1 MIRLGLRLA
10 FTGGREAAA
19 RLVLLVT
26 AVGLG
31 VGLLLTA
38 LSGINAVNSQNARYA
53 WLNTGPAHQRPDGR
67 DPLWAMVTADGF
79 DGQTITRVDVAAT
92 GPTSAV
98 PPGIPALPGPG
109 QYYVSP
115 ALASLLSSTPAGEL
129 SARYPGHRAGL
140 IGDAAL
146 PSPDSLIIII
156 GHAAAQLSWVK
167 DAGEVW
173 SINTTPPSSCTGTNC
188 QISQGTQSR
197 AIDLILS
204 VVTLA
209 LLFPVLIFIATAT
222 RLSAARRE
230 QRFAA
235 MRLTGAVPQ
244 QISLIAAVESAVAAV
259 AGTAAGFGIFFALRV
274 PLAAIPFTGQPF
286 FPGDLSLN
294 TLDIVLTVLGIPAAA
309 VIAARIALRRV
320 HISPLGVTRR
330 VTPQPPRSWRALPL
344 LAGLAWLAYY
354 AVAGSPPSIPGQI
367 LAYVPGFALIVA
379 GLVLIGPWL
388 TRIGAAALTRRAR
401 RPAVL
406 IAARRLADDP
416 KAGFRAVSG
425 LVLALFVTTVAV
437 AVITTIDAKRGAP
450 PPGQA
455 ASATV
460 VDQFTLEKAG
470 VPPAPSAAMLTALNT
485 AGGARGTAVIHLDTP
500 GITIPSNLIGKPPGA
515 PPLRASMVGLVSCA
529 QLAHVPALGRCPAGA
544 QAVALPDLGGLISSA
559 STRQATWPA
568 VQIPAA
574 RLQNLPAAA
583 IAVATSGSAQAVE
596 RARTALELDYPYR
609 RTPST
614 IGEIGASLPSART
627 DLAYQQLAD
636 VVVLLSLPIAGCTLA
651 ASVAAGLADRKRP
664 FSMLRLTGGSLGML
678 RHVVLLESAVPL
690 LAVAAF
696 SIGTG
701 FAAAAL
707 FARSQL
713 SYALV
718 PPHATYYLLTGAA
731 IAAALGIIAATF
743 PVLARITGPEVARN
757 E

>member
-1 MIRLGLRLA
+1 MIRLGLRLT
-10 FTGGREAAA
+10 FSGGREAAA

-38 LSGINAVNSQNARYA
+38 LSGINAVNSQNDRYA
-53 WLNTGPAHQRPDGR
+53 WLDTAAAHQKPDGR
-67 DPLWAMVTADGF
+67 DPLWGMVTADGF
-79 DGQTITRVDVAAT
+79 DGQTITRVDVAAA
-92 GPTSAV
+92 GPTSPV
-98 PPGIPALPGPG
+98 PPGIPRLPGPG

-115 ALASLLSSTPAGEL
+115 ALASLLASTPGDEL
-129 SARYPGHRAGL
+129 AARYPGHQTGL

-156 GHAAAQLSWVK
+156 GHAAIQLSHVK
-167 DAGEVW
+167 EAGEVW
-173 SINTTPPSSCTGTNC
+173 TINTTPPSSCTGTSC
-188 QISQGTQSR
+188 QVTQGTQSR

-204 VVTLA
+204 VVSLA

-235 MRLTGAVPQ
+235 MRLTGATPQ
-244 QISLIAAVESAVAAV
+244 QISLIAAAESAVAAV
-259 AGTAAGFGIFFALRV
+259 AGTAAGFGIFFALRI

-294 TLDIVLTVLGIPAAA
+294 IPDILLTALGVPAAA
-309 VIAARIALRRV
+309 GMAARIALRRV

-330 VTPQPPRSWRALPL
+330 VTPQPPRAWRALPL
-344 LAGLAWLAYY
+344 LAGLADLGYY
-354 AVAGSPPSIPGQI
+354 VAAGSPQSIPGQI
-367 LAYVPGFALIVA
+367 LAYVPGFALIVG

-388 TRIGAAALTRRAR
+388 TRIGAAALTRRTSH
-401 RPAVL
+401 PAIL

-425 LVLALFVTTVAV
+425 LVLTLFVTTVAV
-437 AVITTIDAKRGAP
+437 SVITTIDANRGAP

-455 ASATV
+455 AGATV
-460 VDQFTLEKAG
+460 LDQFMLEKAG
-470 VPPAPSAAMLTALNT
+470 VPPAPSAGMLAALNAT
-485 AGGARGTAVIHLDTP
+485 SGTRATAVIHLDTP
-500 GITIPSNLIGKPPGA
+500 GITIPATLTGRPAGS
-515 PPLRASMVGLVSCA
+515 PPLQAGLMGLVSCA
-529 QLAHVPALGRCPAGA
+529 QLARVPALGRCPGGA
-544 QAVALPDLGGLISSA
+544 QAVALPDLSSLIASA
-559 STRQATWPA
+559 RTQQTTWPA
-568 VQIPAA
+568 APISAA
-574 RLQNLPAAA
+574 RLANFPAGA
-583 IAVATSGSAQAVE
+583 IVVATSGSAQAVE

-609 RTPST
+609 DTPST

-627 DLAYQQLAD
+627 DLAYQRLAD

-664 FSMLRLTGGSLGML
+664 FSVLRLTGGSLAML
-678 RHVVLLESAVPL
+678 RRVVLLETAVPL

-696 SIGTG
+696 SVGTG

-707 FARSQL
+707 FAKSQL
-713 SYALV
+713 SYPLV
-718 PPHATYYLLTGAA
+718 PPQATYYLLTGAG
-731 IAAALGIIAATF
+731 IAVSLANIAATF
-743 PVLARITGPEVARN
+743 PLLARITGPEVARN

>member
-1 MIRLGLRLA
+1 VIRLGLRLA
-10 FTGGREAAA
+10 FSGGREAAA
-19 RLVLLVT
+19 RLVLLTV

-53 WLNTGPAHQRPDGR
+53 WLDTSAAHQEPNGR
-67 DPLWAMVTADGF
+67 DPLWGMVTADGF
-79 DGQTITRVDVAAT
+79 DGQAITRVDVAAT
-92 GPTSAV
+92 GPTSPV
-98 PPGIPALPGPG
+98 PPGIPKLPGPG

-115 ALASLLSSTPAGEL
+115 ALASLLASTPADEL
-129 SARYPGHRAGL
+129 AARYPGHQAGL

-146 PSPDSLIIII
+146 PSPDSLIIVI
-156 GHAAAQLSWVK
+156 GHAAAQLSQVK

-188 QISQGTQSR
+188 EVTEGTQSR

-209 LLFPVLIFIATAT
+209 LLFPVLIFIASAT

-235 MRLTGAVPQ
+235 MRLTGAAPN
-244 QISLIAAVESAVAAV
+244 QISLVAAVESAVAAA
-259 AGTAAGFGIFFALRV
+259 AGTAAGFGVFFALRI
-274 PLAAIPFTGQPF
+274 PLAGVPFTGQPF

-294 TLDIVLTVLGIPAAA
+294 IPDIALTALGVPTAA
-309 VIAARIALRRV
+309 VIAARMALRRV
-320 HISPLGVTRR
+320 HVSPLGVSRR
-330 VTPQPPRSWRALPL
+330 VTPRPPRPWRALPL
-344 LAGLAWLAYY
+344 LAGLADLAYY
-354 AVAGSPPSIPGQI
+354 VGAGSPPSIPGQI
-367 LAYVPGFALIVA
+367 LAYVPGFTLIVA

-388 TRIGAAALTRRAR
+388 TRIGAAALTRRTS
-401 RPAVL
+401 RPATL

-416 KAGFRAVSG
+416 RAGFRAVSG

-460 VDQFTLEKAG
+460 LDQFTFDKAG
-470 VPPAPSAAMLTALNT
+470 VPSAPSAGMLAALNAT
-485 AGGARGTAVIHLDTP
+485 SGTRGTAVIHPDTP
-500 GITIPSNLIGKPPGA
+500 GITVPAILTGRPVGS
-515 PPLRASMVGLVSCA
+515 PPLQANMVGLVSCA
-529 QLAHVPALGRCPAGA
+529 QLARVPALGRCPGGA
-544 QAVALPDLGGLISSA
+544 QAVALPDLSGLIASA
-559 STRQATWPA
+559 RTQQTTWPA
-568 VQIPAA
+568 APISAA
-574 RLQNLPAAA
+574 HLQNLPASA
-583 IAVATSGSAQAVE
+583 IAVTTSGSAQAVE

-609 RTPST
+609 NTPST
-614 IGEIGASLPSART
+614 LGEIGTSLPSART
-627 DLAYQQLAD
+627 DLAYQRLAD

-664 FSMLRLTGGSLGML
+664 FSMLRLTGGSLAML
-678 RHVVLLESAVPL
+678 RRVVLLETAVPL

-701 FAAAAL
+701 FLAAAL
-707 FARSQL
+707 FAKSQL
-713 SYALV
+713 SYSLA
-718 PPHATYYLLTGAA
+718 PPQAAYYLLTGAGLA
-731 IAAALGIIAATF
+731 VSLAIIAATF
-743 PVLARITGPEVARN
+743 PLLARITGPEVARN

>member
-10 FTGGREAAA
+10 FSGGREAAA
-19 RLVLLVT
+19 RLVLLTV

-53 WLNTGPAHQRPDGR
+53 WLDTTTAHQQPYGR
-67 DPLWAMVTADGF
+67 DPLWGMVTADGF
-79 DGQTITRVDVAAT
+79 DGQAITRVDVAAT
-92 GPTSAV
+92 GPTSPV
-98 PPGIPALPGPG
+98 PPGIPKLPGPG
-109 QYYVSP
+109 QYYASP
-115 ALASLLSSTPAGEL
+115 ALASLLASTPADEL
-129 SARYPGHRAGL
+129 AARYPGHQAGL

-146 PSPDSLIIII
+146 PSPDSLIIIV
-156 GHAAAQLSWVK
+156 GHTAAQLSQVK
-167 DAGEVW
+167 GAGEVW

-188 QISQGTQSR
+188 QVTEGTQSR

-235 MRLTGAVPQ
+235 MRLTGAAPGQV
-244 QISLIAAVESAVAAV
+244 SLVAAVESAVAAAV
-259 AGTAAGFGIFFALRV
+259 GTAAGFGVFFALRI
-274 PLAAIPFTGQPF
+274 PLAGVPFTGQPF

-294 TLDIVLTVLGIPAAA
+294 IPDIAATALGVPAAA
-309 VIAARIALRRV
+309 VIAARMALRRV
-320 HISPLGVTRR
+320 HISPLGVSRR
-330 VTPQPPRSWRALPL
+330 VTPQPPRPWRALPL
-344 LAGLAWLAYY
+344 LAGLADLAYY
-354 AVAGSPPSIPGQI
+354 AAAGSPPSIPGQI

-379 GLVLIGPWL
+379 GLVLVGPWL
-388 TRIGAAALTRRAR
+388 TRIGAAALTRRTS
-401 RPAVL
+401 RPAAL

-416 KAGFRAVSG
+416 RAGFRAVSG

-437 AVITTIDAKRGAP
+437 AVITTIDAERGAP

-460 VDQFTLEKAG
+460 FDQFTLDKSGA
-470 VPPAPSAAMLTALNT
+470 PPAPSPWTLAALNAT
-485 AGGARGTAVIHLDTP
+485 SGTLGTAVIHPDTP
-500 GITIPSNLIGKPPGA
+500 GITVPSALTGKPASA
-515 PPLRASMVGLVSCA
+515 PPLQPGMVGLVSCA
-529 QLAHVPALGRCPAGA
+529 QLARVPALGRCPDGA
-544 QAVALPDLGGLISSA
+544 QAAALPDLSSLIASA
-559 STRQATWPA
+559 GTQHITWPA
-568 VQIPAA
+568 APVSAVQLA
-574 RLQNLPAAA
+574 NLPAAA

-609 RTPST
+609 NTPNT
-614 IGEIGASLPSART
+614 IGEIGASRSSAET
-627 DLAYQQLAD
+627 VLGYQRLAD

-664 FSMLRLTGGSLGML
+664 FSMLRLTGGSLAML
-678 RHVVLLESAVPL
+678 RRVVLLETAVPL

-701 FAAAAL
+701 FLAAAL
-707 FARSQL
+707 FTKAQL
-713 SYALV
+713 SYSLA
-718 PPHATYYLLTGAA
+718 PPEAAYYLITGAGVA
-731 IAAALGIIAATF
+731 VSLGIIAATF
-743 PVLARITGPEVARN
+743 PLLARITGPEVARN

>member
-10 FTGGREAAA
+10 FSGGREAAA
-19 RLVLLVT
+19 RLLVLVT

-53 WLNTGPAHQRPDGR
+53 WLDTAAAHQKPDDR
-67 DPLWAMVTADGF
+67 DPLWGMVTADGF
-79 DGQTITRVDVAAT
+79 GGQTITRVDVAAT
-92 GPTSAV
+92 GPTSPV
-98 PPGIPALPGPG
+98 PPGIPRLPGPG

-115 ALASLLSSTPAGEL
+115 ALASLLGSTPGDEL
-129 SARYPGHRAGL
+129 AARYPGHQIGF

-156 GHAAAQLSWVK
+156 GHAAAQLSQVK
-167 DAGEVW
+167 GAGEVW
-173 SINTTPPSSCTGTNC
+173 SINTTPPSGCTGTNC
-188 QISQGTQSR
+188 QVTEGTQSR

-235 MRLTGAVPQ
+235 MRLTGATPQ
-244 QISLIAAVESAVAAV
+244 QISLIAAVESVVAAV
-259 AGTAAGFGIFFALRV
+259 AGTAAGFGIFFVLRI

-286 FPGDLSLN
+286 FPGDLSLS
-294 TLDIVLTVLGIPAAA
+294 TPDILLTALGVPAAA
-309 VIAARIALRRV
+309 AVAARMALRRV

-330 VTPQPPRSWRALPL
+330 VTPQPPRAWRALPL
-344 LAGLAWLAYY
+344 LAGLADLACYV
-354 AVAGSPPSIPGQI
+354 VAGSPPSIPGQI

-388 TRIGAAALTRRAR
+388 TRIGAAALTRRTS
-401 RPAVL
+401 RPATL

-460 VDQFTLEKAG
+460 LDQFMLEKAG
-470 VPPAPSAAMLTALNT
+470 VPPAPPTGMLAALNAT
-485 AGGARGTAVIHLDTP
+485 RGVRGAAVIHLDTP
-500 GITIPSNLIGKPPGA
+500 GITIPAALIGKPAGS
-515 PPLRASMVGLVSCA
+515 PPLQASLVGLVSCA
-529 QLAHVPALGRCPAGA
+529 QLAGVPALGRCPGGA
-544 QAVALPDLGGLISSA
+544 QAVAVPDLSSLIASA
-559 STRQATWPA
+559 RTQQITWPA
-568 VQIPAA
+568 APISAA
-574 RLQNLPAAA
+574 RLANLPAGA

-609 RTPST
+609 QTPST
-614 IGEIGASLPSART
+614 VGEIGASLPSAKT
-627 DLAYQQLAD
+627 DLAYQRLAD

-664 FSMLRLTGGSLGML
+664 FSMLRLTGGSLAML
-678 RHVVLLESAVPL
+678 RRVVLVESAVPL

-707 FARSQL
+707 FAKSQL
-713 SYALV
+713 SYPLV
-718 PPHATYYLLTGAA
+718 PPEAAYYLLTGAGV
-731 IAAALGIIAATF
+731 AASLGIIAATF
-743 PVLARITGPEVARN
+743 PLLARITGPEVARN